1 MQILGYFVGGNV
13 IVDSDNNTCKAGQS
27 YLEFLLQ
34 PKPDTIRVMY
44 DLDKSVQN
52 LVGML
57 NLRDGEAYQLTKEGK
72 LAILPYHLKY
82 IMGKLFSVKR
92 LNAFAYYANA
102 IRYVKTDDV
111 GVQPEP
117 SFLALRAKEIG
128 EQVYA
133 ILSGLGL
140 NPTSLV
146 NPARAYEK
154 AQLKWLYSQKAEAD
168 GDSVK
173 SGIIDEIGLEIYGRA
188 WEDYCV
194 GKR

>member
-1 MQILGYFVGGNV
+1 MRILGYAISDV
-13 IVDSDNNTCKAGQS
+13 IMTSDNEVCIAGQS
-27 YLEFLLQ
+27 YLEFLIQ
-34 PKPDTIRVMY
+34 FKPDTIRIMY

-57 NLRDGEAYQLTKEGK
+57 NLRKEEESQLVKEGK
-72 LAILPYHLKY
+72 LAMLPYHLKY
-82 IMGKLFSVKR
+82 ATGKLFSIKR

-102 IRYVKTDDV
+102 SRYVNLAEDA
-111 GVQPEP
+111 GLEP
-117 SFLALRAKEIG
+117 LVLARRAKDVG
-128 EQVYA
+128 EQVYG
-133 ILSGLGL
+133 ILAGLGL

-154 AQLKWLYSQKAEAD
+154 TQLKWLYSQKMDAN

-188 WEDYCV
+188 WEDYCT
-194 GKR
+194 GKG

>member
-1 MQILGYFVGGNV
+1 MRILGYFIGQGIILN
-13 IVDSDNNTCKAGQS
+13 SDNEVCGKQS

-34 PKPDTIRVMY
+34 PKLDTIRVMHN
-44 DLDKSVQN
+44 LAEGVQS

-57 NLRDGEAYQLTKEGK
+57 NLSSEEEYQLVKEGK
-72 LAILPYHLKY
+72 LTTLPYHLRY
-82 IMGKLFSVKR
+82 VIGKLFSAKR
-92 LNAFAYYANA
+92 QNAFAYYANA
-102 IRYVKTDDV
+102 SRYVKV
-111 GVQPEP
+111 VEEEVHLEP
-117 SFLALRAKEIG
+117 LVLARRAKDVG
-128 EQVYA
+128 EQVYG
-133 ILSGLGL
+133 ILVGLGL

>member
-1 MQILGYFVGGNV
+1 MKIIGYHIADGIWN
-13 IVDSDNNTCKAGQS
+13 SDGESCIAGQS

-34 PKPDTIRVMY
+34 PKPDTIRVFY
-44 DLDKSVQN
+44 DVNRDVTNLLGIMNISDKDS
-52 LVGML
+52 LAL
-57 NLRDGEAYQLTKEGK
+57 IHETK
-72 LAILPYHLKY
+72 LYMPPYHLRFVA
-82 IMGKLFSVKR
+82 GKIFSIKR
-92 LNAFAYYANA
+92 PKAFAYYANA
-102 IRYVKTDDV
+102 SRYVKTDDV
-111 GVQPEP
+111 GLQPEP

-128 EQVYA
+128 EQVYG

-154 AQLKWLYSQKAEAD
+154 TQLKWLYSQKREAD
-168 GDSVK
+168 GNSVK

-188 WEDYCV
+188 WEDYCA